1 MQVAL
6 CLVVDSVQKGVKLSC
21 RQYVQDVKINHKIV
35 LKKKVQL
42 TCRQYA
48 KGVKLSC
55 RQCAKD
61 VTFSCRQRKRK
72 TSSLVMLQT
81 LCHKPPKVR
90 RRQYAKKKFSLFF
103 DYAKYAKHSWTQCA
117 REVLASVNLGFGS
130 TNVPVYDSTL
140 AHFCVA
146 CYTILIIQNQL
157 QLK

>member
-1 MQVAL
+1 MYRMLRLIV
-6 CLVVDSVQKGVKLSC
+6 
-21 RQYVQDVKINHKIV
+21 RQF
-35 LKKKVQL
+35 KKNVQL

-72 TSSLVMLQT
+72 TSSLIMLQT

-90 RRQYAKKKFSLFF
+90 CRQYAKKKVQLIFLL
-103 DYAKYAKHSWTQCA
+103 YAKYAKHSWTQCA

-157 QLK
+157 YLK